1 MAVISRVPLPAVS
14 PSLALLSPA
23 FLAPALSPP
32 AVMTLPSS
40 VAVVPALAGPG
51 ATLRLLVV
59 RPMAAARTFLARL
72 VARSLDFH

>member
-51 ATLRLLVV
+51 AT
-59 RPMAAARTFLARL
+59 
-72 VARSLDFH
+72 